1 MENKNIFQKFKE
13 FYQSKRGRAIL
24 FFGFYLI
31 FFLVLTI
38 AFKNANNMDNK
49 NKVNNANKESEIKE
63 NTSLYSMKNLLDNN
77 FNYNIEVVDDDKIE
91 TFTGTKNN
99 VDYNNFD
106 NKYFFDIYNL
116 NQLIKKSKFIK
127 TEENV
132 YYYVIDN
139 NTLNSILNVEK
150 ENGINKINV
159 YASNSQVEKITLD
172 LSEFMAKENYRITI
186 SYSEVL

>member
-38 AFKNANNMDNK
+38 AFKNASNMDNK
-49 NKVNNANKESEIKE
+49 NKVNNTNKESEIKE
-63 NTSLYSMKNLLDNN
+63 NASLYSMKNLLDNN

-132 YYYVIDN
+132 YYYEIEND
-139 NTLNSILNVEK
+139 TLNSILNVEK

-172 LSEFMAKENYRITI
+172 LSEFMEKENYRIAI

>member
-91 TFTGTKNN
+91 TFTGTKNH

-132 YYYVIDN
+132 YYYEIEND
-139 NTLNSILNVEK
+139 TLNSILNVEK

-159 YASNSQVEKITLD
+159 YASNSQVAKITLD
-172 LSEFMAKENYRITI
+172 LSEFMEKENYRITI

>member
-132 YYYVIDN
+132 YYYEIEND
-139 NTLNSILNVEK
+139 TLNSILNVEK

-159 YASNSQVEKITLD
+159 YASNSQVAKITLD
-172 LSEFMAKENYRITI
+172 LSEFMEKENYRIAI

>member
-38 AFKNANNMDNK
+38 AFKNASNMDNK
-49 NKVNNANKESEIKE
+49 NKVNNTNKESEIKE
-63 NTSLYSMKNLLDNN
+63 NASLYSMKNLLDNN

-132 YYYVIDN
+132 YYYEIEND
-139 NTLNSILNVEK
+139 TLNSILNVEK

-159 YASNSQVEKITLD
+159 YASNSQVAKITLD
-172 LSEFMAKENYRITI
+172 LSEFMEKENYRITI

>member
-38 AFKNANNMDNK
+38 AFKNASNMDNK
-49 NKVNNANKESEIKE
+49 NKVNNTNKESEIKE
-63 NTSLYSMKNLLDNN
+63 NVSLYSMKNLLDNN

-132 YYYVIDN
+132 YYYEIEND
-139 NTLNSILNVEK
+139 TLNSILNVEK

-172 LSEFMAKENYRITI
+172 LSEFMEKENYRIAI

>member
-1 MENKNIFQKFKE
+1 MENKNIFQKFKD

-38 AFKNANNMDNK
+38 AFKNASNMDNK
-49 NKVNNANKESEIKE
+49 NKINNTNKESEIKE

-132 YYYVIDN
+132 YYYEIEND
-139 NTLNSILNVEK
+139 TLNSILNVEK

-159 YASNSQVEKITLD
+159 YASNSQVAKITLD
-172 LSEFMAKENYRITI
+172 LSEFMEKENYRITI